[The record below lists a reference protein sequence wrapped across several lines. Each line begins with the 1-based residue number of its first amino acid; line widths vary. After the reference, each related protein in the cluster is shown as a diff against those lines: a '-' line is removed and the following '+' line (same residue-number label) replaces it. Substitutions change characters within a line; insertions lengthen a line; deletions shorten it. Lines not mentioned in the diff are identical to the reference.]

1 MTKKIIGYD
10 PIQKKTTYF
19 HGGNDG
25 QHYVSVEQET
35 KHIINKAK
43 NLDID
48 YKPYDLVGSQKHMRQ
63 IAEIPANLFFELK
76 TKLGDPKHNKKAWA
90 RWLNDPDNKFFR
102 TGGGKI

>member
-35 KHIINKAK
+35 KHIIDKAK

>member
-19 HGGNDG
+19 HGGDDG

-35 KHIINKAK
+35 KHIIDKAK

-48 YKPYDLVGSQKHMRQ
+48 YKPYDLVGSQKLMRQ

-102 TGGGKI
+102 TGGGNI

>member
-35 KHIINKAK
+35 KHIIDKAK

-76 TKLGDPKHNKKAWA
+76 TLKFCKHLGSI
-90 RWLNDPDNKFFR
+90 WLFLLFEV
-102 TGGGKI
+102 IH

>member
-10 PIQKKTTYF
+10 PHQKKTTYF

-35 KHIINKAK
+35 KEIIKKAK
-43 NLDID
+43 ALDMD
-48 YKPYDLVGSQKHMRQ
+48 YKPYNLVGSQNHMRQ
-63 IAEIPANLFFELK
+63 IAEIPANLYYDLIE
-76 TKLGDPKHNKKAWA
+76 KLGEPKHNKRAWA

-102 TGGGKI
+102 TGGGNI